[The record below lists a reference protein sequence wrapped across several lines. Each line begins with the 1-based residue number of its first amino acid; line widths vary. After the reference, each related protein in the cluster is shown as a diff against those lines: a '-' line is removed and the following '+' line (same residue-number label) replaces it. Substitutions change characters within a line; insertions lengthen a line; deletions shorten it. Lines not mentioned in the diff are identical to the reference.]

1 MALGN
6 GFLVGG
12 FTGTGGGGG
21 GGIGPPG
28 PQGPPGPTGPAGPTG
43 ATGAQGPQGIQGVPG
58 EQGPVGPVTQIVGS
72 VATESDLPAS
82 GNNIADA
89 YIVEDTGHLFVWSGS
104 SWVDAGLIVGPP
116 GPTGAQGPTGATGSP
131 GATGPEGPTGPAGAD
146 GAQGPQGPPGAT
158 GSPGATGATGPQ
170 GPPGADGA
178 TGPQGPPGAGADLSN
193 VLAGQCIAITSP
205 ASGQIQIAAQVGCI
219 QTPWLGNVD
228 GGGHA
233 LSNVSSVS
241 VTGCV
246 YIGPT
251 AISLCDDGSGNLL
264 VNGAPISG
272 GGADLSNLAA
282 GTCIALDRSSPPTVT
297 VNAQIGCIQT
307 PWLSSISAAGF
318 SLTNVYSIV
327 GNTVGSNGQL
337 NLQGWY
343 TSLLGPTLQLQ
354 YQYALYVMSGAGQ
367 TVFSVAG
374 TPAAPRVGVGLQTA
388 AYPLDVVGNVNSSGC
403 YLIGG
408 VSFACSN
415 GAGAIALSN
424 IATING
430 SAPGGGA
437 VASVFGR
444 TGAVTAQAGD
454 YTVAQVT
461 GALADPTTTPGDLL
475 ARGASAVTRLPVGP
489 DGYIL
494 TADSTQALG
503 VRWGAA
509 ATGGFWQAGSGG
521 AIYYSGGNVGIGTT
535 APVAPLQ
542 VTTNQG
548 WPTWPLQVGNSEGA
562 MSLGFADGSYVYMS
576 SSSWGMGLQT
586 AGVTRMTINA
596 LGAVLIGGSPF
607 GGGAFGDVCISR
619 GSDPN
624 GGVIFFGSG
633 NPLAFI
639 QFTSGAWNFS
649 PPLSSAGPAFAAHDV
664 TSSRGINTNYPN
676 STGGPMIVTLSYS
689 STISS
694 TITIGVAGFTVF
706 TEYFNASIQI
716 VNFTFPVPNGS
727 SYAVNVTAAGTLLR
741 WVEWY

>member
-72 VATESDLPAS
+72 VATQSDLPAS

-205 ASGQIQIAAQVGCI
+205 ATGQIQIAAQVGCI
-219 QTPWLGNVD
+219 QSPWVGNID
-228 GGGHA
+228 GGGYA

-282 GTCIALDRSSPPTVT
+282 GTCIALDRSSPPAVT
-297 VNAQIGCIQT
+297 INAQIGCIQT
-307 PWLSSISAAGF
+307 PWLSSVSAAGF

-367 TVFSVAG
+367 TVFSVSG

-415 GAGAIALSN
+415 GAGQIALSN

-430 SAPGGGA
+430 AAPGGGGSQTPWVSNIDGA
-437 VASVFGR
+437 GYQLQSAGLIAAGNN
-444 TGAVTAQAGD
+444 GAVLPDVNVTNVHCIVGPASGGGLGEVSACGNIASTASAWVGMFNFANYAITATEKRVAYIAGITD
-454 YTVAQVT
+454 GAINSGGILFYTASAGTLAAQMT
-461 GALADPTTTPGDLL
+461 LNHAGELTLPNGPLMIGTAPF
-475 ARGASAVTRLPVGP
+475 ASAV
-489 DGYIL
+489 
-494 TADSTQALG
+494 
-503 VRWGAA
+503 
-509 ATGGFWQAGSGG
+509 AGDIS
-521 AIYYSGGNVGIGTT
+521 
-535 APVAPLQ
+535 
-542 VTTNQG
+542 
-548 WPTWPLQVGNSEGA
+548 
-562 MSLGFADGSYVYMS
+562 
-576 SSSWGMGLQT
+576 
-586 AGVTRMTINA
+586 
-596 LGAVLIGGSPF
+596 
-607 GGGAFGDVCISR
+607 ISR
-619 GSDPN
+619 STDPA
-624 GGVIFFGSG
+624 GGVIFFGNGS
-633 NPLAFI
+633 PLAFI
-639 QFTSGAWNFS
+639 QFTAGAWNFF
-649 PPLSSAGPAFAAHDV
+649 PALPSSGGGSGPAYNPHDV
-664 TSSRGINTNYPN
+664 TASRAFGGTYTN
-676 STGGPMIVTLSYS
+676 STGGPMFVTVQAGSPNS
-689 STISS
+689 STL
-694 TITIGVAGFTVF
+694 TITASGIPIYSDFFSAQVQILNFGFM
-706 TEYFNASIQI
+706 I
-716 VNFTFPVPNGS
+716 PNGG
-727 SYAVNVTAAGTLLR
+727 SYNIALNAAGTLTR
-741 WVEWY
+741 VVEWY